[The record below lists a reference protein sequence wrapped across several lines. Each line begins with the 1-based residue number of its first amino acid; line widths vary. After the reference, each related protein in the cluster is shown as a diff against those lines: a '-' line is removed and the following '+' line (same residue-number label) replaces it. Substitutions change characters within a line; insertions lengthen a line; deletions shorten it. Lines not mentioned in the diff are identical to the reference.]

1 MASDGNGPWGRE
13 PGNDDNNNPWG
24 KKNRG
29 RSNEPNLDDIIRE
42 SQEKI
47 KKLFP
52 GGKQQNPSKFIGIA
66 AVAIVGLWLGSGIF
80 TVDESEEAAILR
92 FGEWTRTAGPGWNY
106 HLPAPI
112 ESATI
117 ENVRRVN
124 TFTNTQANASG
135 NTNVM
140 AGEGSLMLTGDENI
154 ADVQFVVN
162 WRISNL
168 GKFLFNSKSPIP
180 TIKAGADSIVREMIA
195 QTPIAQI
202 LSEGRA
208 EINPQMQDRL
218 QALLTEYDIGVQI
231 LQVKLLKVT
240 PPTQKVMEAYLD
252 VQRAKADMERKR
264 NEAIFYRNSVVPV
277 ARGDAKKLI
286 EEAEAYKDQIVADAQ
301 GETERF
307 LSVLKEYKMNPDV
320 TRIGYYY
327 KTMNEVLEGASK
339 VITDEGAS
347 KAGVV
352 PYLPLPELQKSQKK
366 GA

>member
-1 MASDGNGPWGRE
+1 MATDDGKGPWGRE
-13 PGNDDNNNPWG
+13 PGNNDNPWN
-24 KKNRG
+24 KKRRRDNDPDL
-29 RSNEPNLDDIIRE
+29 EDIIRE
-42 SQEKI
+42 SQDKI

-52 GGKQQNPSKFIGIA
+52 NGKQQGAGKALWIGAIA
-66 AVAIVGLWLGSGIF
+66 LVGLWLGSGIF

-106 HLPAPI
+106 HLPVPI
-112 ESATI
+112 ESAII

-124 TFTNTQANASG
+124 TFTNTQPGSAPSN
-135 NTNVM
+135 NIM

-162 WRISNL
+162 WRISDL
-168 GKFLFNSKSPIP
+168 GKFLFNSKSPVP
-180 TIKAGADSIVREMIA
+180 TIRAGADSIVREMIA

-208 EINPQMQDRL
+208 EINPQLQDRL
-218 QALLTEYDIGVQI
+218 QALLSEYDIGVQI

-240 PPTQKVMEAYLD
+240 PPTQQVIEAYLD
-252 VQRAKADMERKR
+252 VQRAKADMERKK

-277 ARGDAKKLI
+277 ARGEAKKMI
-286 EEAEAYKDQIVADAQ
+286 EEAEAYKAQVVADAE
-301 GETERF
+301 GETSRF
-307 LSVLKEYKMNPDV
+307 LSVLKEYRLNPQV

-327 KTMNEVLEGASK
+327 RTMNDVLSGATK
-339 VITDEGAS
+339 IITDDGSS
-347 KAGVV
+347 KSGIL
-352 PYLPLPELQKSQKK
+352 PYLPLPGLQNSEKK